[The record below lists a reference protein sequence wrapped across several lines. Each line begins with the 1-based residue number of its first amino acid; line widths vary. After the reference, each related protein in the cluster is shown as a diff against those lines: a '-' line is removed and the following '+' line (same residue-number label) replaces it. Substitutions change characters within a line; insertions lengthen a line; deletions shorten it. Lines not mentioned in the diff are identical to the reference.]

1 MSEEDE
7 KKISNIFGL
16 IEDGTLRFTDEGEVA
31 KSELDKSMSRH
42 PAGKKRRPRCDYQDL
57 DQCTKVKG
65 HDGPHSNEISSEE
78 NN

>member
-1 MSEEDE
+1 MSEEDD
-7 KKISNIFGL
+7 KKISHIFGL

-42 PAGKKRRPRCDYQDL
+42 PAGKKRR
-57 DQCTKVKG
+57 K
-65 HDGPHSNEISSEE
+65 NEE

>member
-7 KKISNIFGL
+7 KKIAHIHEL
-16 IEDGTLRFTDEGEVA
+16 IKDGTLRFTDEGEVA

-42 PAGKKRRPRCDYQDL
+42 PAGKKRR
-57 DQCTKVKG
+57 K
-65 HDGPHSNEISSEE
+65 NEE